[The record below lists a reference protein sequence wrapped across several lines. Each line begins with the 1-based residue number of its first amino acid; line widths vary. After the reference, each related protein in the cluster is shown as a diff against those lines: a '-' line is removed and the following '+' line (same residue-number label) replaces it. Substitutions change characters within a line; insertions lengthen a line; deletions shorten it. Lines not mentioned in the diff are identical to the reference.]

1 MRYIRQKF
9 VQLIFVVFA
18 VTIFT
23 FLLLS
28 LLPGDRAVAIGG
40 IVGGEEAPA
49 YYEQV
54 REQWGLNDPL
64 IVQYFTWLKNAVTG
78 DLGVSSAFNVPVA
91 DLVSDRL
98 PVSIALMVYSIF
110 FSLIISI
117 PLGIAMAYRANTMV
131 DRSLSTGAFALL
143 SVPNY
148 IMAVLLVYL
157 FAFRLDWLPATSNYV
172 PLATDPVE
180 HFRALALPVLT
191 LTIGLLAVFT
201 RLLRSDMIATLQSDF
216 ITMARAKGMPTRR
229 ILFRHA
235 LRPSLFSLITAAAL
249 QVGALIGG
257 TVIVEQIFALPGMG
271 SLTVEAIFRRD
282 FLTVQICVVVLAIVV
297 VLTNFFVDILY
308 AVIDPRI
315 RHARAL
321 A

>member
-1 MRYIRQKF
+1 MRYIRQKV
-9 VQLIFVVFA
+9 VQLIFTVLA
-18 VTIFT
+18 VTILT

-40 IVGGEEAPA
+40 IVGGENAEA
-49 YYEQV
+49 YYDQV

-78 DLGVSSAFNVPVA
+78 DLGVSSAFNVPVS
-91 DLVSDRL
+91 DLVTDRL
-98 PVSIALMVYSIF
+98 PVSLSVMVYTII
-110 FSLIISI
+110 LALLISI
-117 PLGIAMAYRANTMV
+117 PLGTAMAYRANTVV

-143 SVPNY
+143 SIPNY
-148 IMAVLLVYL
+148 ILGVLLVYL
-157 FAFRLDWLPATSNYV
+157 FAFKLGWLPATSDYV
-172 PLATDPVE
+172 PLLTSPTE
-180 HFRALALPVLT
+180 HFRSLALPVITLT
-191 LTIGLLAVFT
+191 LGLLAVFT
-201 RLLRSDMIATLQSDF
+201 RLLRADMIATLQNDF
-216 ITMARAKGMPTRR
+216 ITLARAKGMPTRT

-235 LRPSLFSLITAAAL
+235 LRPSLFSLITAAAIN
-249 QVGALIGG
+249 VGALIGG
-257 TVIVEQIFALPGMG
+257 AVIVEQIFALPGMG

-282 FLTVQICVVVLAIVV
+282 FLTVQICVVIFSVIFVLV
-297 VLTNFFVDILY
+297 NFLVDVLY

>member
-1 MRYIRQKF
+1 MRYVRQKF

-40 IVGGEEAPA
+40 IVGGENAEA
-49 YYEQV
+49 YYDQI

-64 IVQYFTWLKNAVTG
+64 IVQYFTWLKNALTG
-78 DLGVSSAFNVPVA
+78 DLGVSSAFNVPVS
-91 DLVSDRL
+91 DLVTDRL
-98 PVSIALMVYSIF
+98 PISISIMVYTII
-110 FSLIISI
+110 LALVISI

-148 IMAVLLVYL
+148 ILGVLLVYL
-157 FAFRLDWLPATSNYV
+157 FAFQLQWLPATSDYV
-172 PLATDPVE
+172 PLLTNPVE
-180 HFRALALPVLT
+180 HFRALALPVITLT
-191 LTIGLLAVFT
+191 LGLLAVFT

-216 ITMARAKGMPTRR
+216 ITMSRAKGMPTRR

-235 LRPSLFSLITAAAL
+235 LRPSLFSLITVAAL

-282 FLTVQICVVVLAIVV
+282 FLTVQICVVVLAIIV
-297 VLTNFFVDILY
+297 VLANFIVDILY

>member
-98 PVSIALMVYSIF
+98 PVSISLMVYTIF
-110 FSLIISI
+110 FALVISI

-131 DRSLSTGAFALL
+131 DRSLSTGAFGLL

-148 IMAVLLVYL
+148 IMGVLLVYL
-157 FAFRLDWLPATSNYV
+157 FAFQLDWLPATSNYV

-191 LTIGLLAVFT
+191 LTLGLLAVFT

-257 TVIVEQIFALPGMG
+257 TIIVEQIFALPGMG

-297 VLTNFFVDILY
+297 VLVNFFVDILY
-308 AVIDPRI
+308 ALIDPRI